1 MLDRPDVPANGAVFA
16 DRDQRRAGTWPAAQ
30 PGRAE
35 RGDPVGGGGEQPG
48 HSGLVGGSAVPDGHP
63 SLRQPVHGPILPAR
77 RPPRHPTRGGR
88 EYAWAVLRLGGA
100 ARLLTVADLPALRP
114 LLDRDPVAH
123 CFVASRVEA
132 AGVDPW
138 RLGAELWGYGT
149 PRLEAACFSGANLV
163 PVGDA
168 PAALAAFADRAR
180 RQGRRCSSIVGPAH
194 AVGALWERLEPYW
207 GPAREVRA
215 TQPLLAISTAP
226 LVAGDPA
233 VRRVT
238 LEELEILMPACVAM
252 FTEEVGTSPL
262 ANDNGAAYRARVRD
276 LVLAGRAFARI
287 ENGRVLFKAEL
298 GAVSDRV
305 AQIQGVWVDPAQRGQ
320 GLGTAGT
327 AAVVAEALRTVAPTV
342 SLYVNDFNHA
352 ARRAYERVGL
362 SNVGTFASV
371 LF

>member
-1 MLDRPDVPANGAVFA
+1 M
-16 DRDQRRAGTWPAAQ
+16 
-30 PGRAE
+30 
-35 RGDPVGGGGEQPG
+35 
-48 HSGLVGGSAVPDGHP
+48 
-63 SLRQPVHGPILPAR
+63 
-77 RPPRHPTRGGR
+77 
-88 EYAWAVLRLGGA
+88 LRLGGA
-100 ARLLTVADLPALRP
+100 ARLLTGADLPALRP

-226 LVAGDPA
+226 VVAGDPA

-238 LEELEILMPACVAM
+238 LEELDILMPACVAM